1 LGEFLERRALRSAEV
16 HLRRALLL
24 FAIVLGLA
32 AVAAS
37 VSRTDRTRPAPS
49 PPSQA
54 ITTETAAPDPGSRVL
69 RFDQAGRREVRKLR
83 VGQAATVVVKVAQA
97 GQVELEQLGGIRPAE
112 PATPASFDVFA
123 DRRGSFPVIFHPGAG
138 GPVERVGALRVV
150 AR

>member
-1 LGEFLERRALRSAEV
+1 V

-49 PPSQA
+49 PPSADTTAQA
-54 ITTETAAPDPGSRVL
+54 AGPGTDTTAPDPGSTVL
-69 RFDQAGRREVRKLR
+69 RFDQAGRREVRKLT

-97 GQVELEQLGGIRPAE
+97 GQIELQTLGGIRPAE

-123 DRRGSFPVIFHPGAG
+123 DRPGAFPVIFHPGAG
-138 GPVERVGALRVV
+138 GPTKRVGTLRVV
-150 AR
+150 PRAG